1 MKAIFTLAAIGGSI
15 SSAITYSILPVV
27 APGEILLSANMGMAS
42 GALMGLAVKSHGYG
56 FERPAAAAL
65 GVVGFGVLSVLA
77 GIMSLIQ
84 SANSFDFPAEEALG
98 KAIAMHYGAE
108 MDGLK
113 AGHKI
118 VMGVE
123 LLGEDTLPVIATAT
137 TDTVVNLRANDGG
150 EFYLK
155 YCAAFDVARKGDV
168 EPVDNIVMCNSRYL
182 NQKEIQGI
190 VATLK

>member
-42 GALMGLAVKSHGYG
+42 GALMGLAVKSFALESHGYS
-56 FERPAAAAL
+56 AL
-65 GVVGFGVLSVLA
+65 GTVGFGVLSVLS
-77 GIMSLIQ
+77 GITSIVQ
-84 SANSFDFPAEEALG
+84 SANSFEFPLEHALG
-98 KAIAMHYGAE
+98 EAINMHYGAE
-108 MDGLK
+108 MHGLK

-118 VMGVE
+118 VMGVD

-137 TDTVVNLRANDGG
+137 TDTVVNLRATDDGK
-150 EFYLK
+150 FYLK

-168 EPVDNIVMCNSRYL
+168 EPVDNITMCNSRYL